1 MDNLDH
7 MELIELDDGTL
18 TKVDGGFVALTI
30 LGVTYSATTVAAAM
44 GAATA
49 AGVAAGV
56 AAAAAS
62 DK

>member
-7 MELIELDDGTL
+7 MELVELNDDAL
-18 TKVDGGFVALTI
+18 TEVDGGFIALTI
-30 LGVTYSATTVAAAM
+30 LGVTYSATTVAAAV